1 MFQVKHIY
9 VACET
14 YLDKHPQHGQTIG
27 MTSRLGKG
35 LVLGLIPVHQ
45 MQLSSVRLAIY
56 GVLRALVIVAAPMR
70 VELLQHI
77 FISTEGSPRQLR
89 VLSVDVHAPT
99 VAGIHQAA
107 SILRNVFDLQGLGQ
121 LTALGRALRADV
133 NWGLALAAGQW
144 EQLSPLLGSWEKKK
158 RREGINFKNILMFQT
173 FIKRVAQCNS
183 PLIKPS
189 ADLIECLAV
198 AE

>member
-1 MFQVKHIY
+1 
-9 VACET
+9 
-14 YLDKHPQHGQTIG
+14 
-27 MTSRLGKG
+27 
-35 LVLGLIPVHQ
+35 
-45 MQLSSVRLAIY
+45 
-56 GVLRALVIVAAPMR
+56 MR

-77 FISTEGSPRQLR
+77 FISAKGSPRQLR

-107 SILRNVFDLQGLGQ
+107 SILGNVFDLQGLSQ

-133 NWGLALAAGQW
+133 DRGLALAAGQW

-158 RREGINFKNILMFQT
+158 RREGINFKNFSMFQT
-173 FIKRVAQCNS
+173 FLKRVAQCNS